1 MLKYRLARIKNTC
14 QRGVVMVFY
23 AILLPVLFG
32 FMGLSLDAG
41 LAYVE
46 KGKAQDIADAAAL
59 AGAAH
64 LDAAGNHDLGVIR
77 DAVQCFAEANGLKLQ
92 KGDLVEKAAN
102 AWDTK
107 ESVASG
113 HQAVLAYGVVNV
125 TRDDKTVPR
134 VRVRITKRVPVV
146 FLSMVDGI
154 ADNIV
159 VSAKAAAEGGSEVGT
174 PIKNDKPVFMCQ
186 QLDLAYQSANQIVIP
201 ESYEYSVYAWNE
213 NIIPEKLPGT
223 GMIYAADIGGR
234 AFNYDV
240 MNEVVVYNPSMP
252 NGWEFTPSNRDQTT
266 YEVYNTQGVPQE
278 KLDIAAQKKADQ
290 IADRQAKRDLYAQ
303 LKQEAVDGANAMAAD
318 KQAYID
324 GAENGTN
331 KRYIGP
337 VPNPDNPSENIV
349 VSTVLPDD
357 TEIDLYVDGTAN
369 LGGQAKYWMDKQWN
383 VLTNF
388 QLKNVKKINNI
399 YFSNKDTVI
408 ATEGITYGKVY
419 DTHGNFGIVGSSNT
433 FSGTIYGTGNIW
445 VGGKNNKLVASDGL
459 ISIIAPQFVYLG
471 KDYKEVTITKAEEK
485 DGVQLYEVK
494 LTDGLN
500 VGMQSDWRLYLDFL
514 DDGSGSGT
522 GSGEGTGS
530 GSATEGSVTTVKV
543 KLVEQTA

>member
-1 MLKYRLARIKNTC
+1 MLRYWLARIENTC

-23 AILLPVLFG
+23 AILLPLLFG

-46 KGKAQDIADAAAL
+46 KGKVQDIADTAAL
-59 AGAAH
+59 AGAAKLSADGH
-64 LDAAGNHDLGVIR
+64 NNMDAIKA
-77 DAVQCFAEANGLKLQ
+77 AVESFAVANGLPLRE
-92 KGDLVEKAAN
+92 GDLVEKAAN
-102 AWDTK
+102 AWETK

-201 ESYEYSVYAWNE
+201 KSYEYSVYAWNE

-290 IADRQAKRDLYAQ
+290 IADRQAKHDLYAQ

-485 DGVQLYEVK
+485 DGVQLYEVN

-522 GSGEGTGS
+522 GSGDGTGS

-543 KLVEQTA
+543 KLVE

>member
-1 MLKYRLARIKNTC
+1 MLGYDFNHKLHRC
-14 QRGVVMVFY
+14 ERGVVMVFF
-23 AILLPVLFG
+23 AILLPLLFG

-64 LDAAGNHDLGVIR
+64 LASDGNHDMDAIKK
-77 DAVQCFAEANGLKLQ
+77 AVQRFAVANGLPLQ

-102 AWDTK
+102 DWDTK

-201 ESYEYSVYAWNE
+201 KSYEYSVYAWNE

-223 GMIYAADIGGR
+223 GMIYAANIGGR

-290 IADRQAKRDLYAQ
+290 IADRQAKHDLYAQ

-419 DTHGNFGIVGSSNT
+419 ATHGNFGIVGSSNT

-485 DGVQLYEVK
+485 DGVQLYEVN

-543 KLVEQTA
+543 KLVE

>member
-1 MLKYRLARIKNTC
+1 MLGYDFNHKLHRC
-14 QRGVVMVFY
+14 ERGVVMVFF
-23 AILLPVLFG
+23 AILLPLLFG

-46 KGKAQDIADAAAL
+46 KGKVQDIADAAAL

-64 LDAAGNHDLGVIR
+64 LASDGNHDMDAIKK
-77 DAVQCFAEANGLKLQ
+77 AVQRFAVANGLPLQ

-102 AWDTK
+102 DWDTK

-134 VRVRITKRVPVV
+134 VRVRITKRVPVI
-146 FLSMVDGI
+146 FLSIVDGI
-154 ADNIV
+154 ANNMV
-159 VSAKAAAEGGSEVGT
+159 VSAKAAAEGGSEVGI

-201 ESYEYSVYAWNE
+201 KSYEYSVYAWNE

-223 GMIYAADIGGR
+223 GMIYAANIDGR

-290 IADRQAKRDLYAQ
+290 IADRQAKHNLYAQ

-324 GAENGTN
+324 GAKNGTN

-399 YFSNKDTVI
+399 YLSNKDTVI

-419 DTHGNFGIVGSSNT
+419 ATHGNFGIVGSSNT

-471 KDYKEVTITKAEEK
+471 KDYKEVIAYMDTQDGNRRVKSMLGGETEKPAEKEENNK
-485 DGVQLYEVK
+485 E
-494 LTDGLN
+494 
-500 VGMQSDWRLYLDFL
+500 
-514 DDGSGSGT
+514 
-522 GSGEGTGS
+522 E
-530 GSATEGSVTTVKV
+530 
-543 KLVEQTA
+543 